1 MNSVDRH
8 DSAIPMAHYD
18 CKDDASNLCGT
29 VCHKLT
35 GRKTSFKR
43 TLQEVRI
50 ELHSKCNR
58 MQVELP
64 YTLKKKKK
72 KVNINS
78 LSCLLTWSNIF
89 LNWTDIKEK
98 TVCLDFLENSPF
110 TRASF

>member
-18 CKDDASNLCGT
+18 CKDDASNLRGT

-43 TLQEVRI
+43 TLQEVRV

-64 YTLKKKKK
+64 YTLKKKKNQHK
-72 KVNINS
+72 FIKLFIN
-78 LSCLLTWSNIF
+78 LVKHIF
-89 LNWTDIKEK
+89 K
-98 TVCLDFLENSPF
+98 LD
-110 TRASF
+110 RY